1 MNCTILSG
9 RLTKDPETR
18 YTQSGMAMSEWTLAV
33 DRRFKR
39 EGEPTADFIRCK
51 AFGKTAEFV
60 DKYFGKG
67 KKMDVQGRI
76 QTGSYKNKDGA
87 TVFTFDVIV
96 ENVEFGESKA
106 ESKAETQTESKPQEP
121 PVGPAPDEWMK
132 VPDNI
137 EEELFPFA

>member
-1 MNCTILSG
+1 MNSVVLTG

-18 YTQSGMAMSEWTLAV
+18 YTQSGLAMSEWTLAV

-67 KKMDVQGRI
+67 KKMDAQGRI

-106 ESKAETQTESKPQEP
+106 EAKAEDKPQDP
-121 PVGPAPDEWMK
+121 PIPGPGPDEWMK

-137 EEELFPFA
+137 EEELPFA

>member
-1 MNCTILSG
+1 
-9 RLTKDPETR
+9 
-18 YTQSGMAMSEWTLAV
+18 MSEWTLAV

-67 KKMDVQGRI
+67 KKMDAQGRI

-106 ESKAETQTESKPQEP
+106 EAKAEDKPQDP
-121 PVGPAPDEWMK
+121 PIPGPGPDEWMK

-137 EEELFPFA
+137 EEELPFA

>member
-1 MNCTILSG
+1 MNCCLLTG

-18 YTQSGMAMSEWTLAV
+18 YTQSGLAMSEWTLAV

-39 EGEPTADFIRCK
+39 DGEPTADFIRCK
-51 AFGKTAEFV
+51 AFGKTAEFI
-60 DKYFGKG
+60 DKYFSKG

-76 QTGSYKNKDGA
+76 QTGSYKNKDGV
-87 TVFTFDVIV
+87 TIFTFDVIV

-106 ESKAETQTESKPQEP
+106 EAKAEDRPQDP
-121 PVGPAPDEWMK
+121 PIPGPGPDEWMK

-137 EEELFPFA
+137 EEELPFL

>member
-1 MNCTILSG
+1 MNSVVLTG

-18 YTQSGMAMSEWTLAV
+18 YTQTGMAMSEWTLAV

-60 DKYFGKG
+60 DKYFSKG

-106 ESKAETQTESKPQEP
+106 EAKTEDRPQDP
-121 PVGPAPDEWMK
+121 PVPGHGPDEWMK

-137 EEELFPFA
+137 DEELPFA